1 MSRFPQVFPQK
12 QGGGRVK
19 ESDRTPD
26 KFPMAK
32 RNPVRVKF
40 EVVFSATLMS
50 FSASLFLV
58 TNVSAQSGIDP
69 SSALLLNSGNRSQDR
84 ATTERAANEARDAR
98 LESGR
103 YTVRPRDR
111 AGERPIERQPTPTP
125 SPKRQGGPSV
135 PLVNSDSVQTST
147 TSVVV
152 SGNEQGAVVIPNVDQ
167 QSETSEPVI
176 VHSRG
181 GNLLEIA
188 VGTAYLYENSS
199 SSYSYRKYS
208 LAAPA
213 YSIDAR
219 VWLGP
224 EFGVGGSYLSSLGAT
239 VADGGNDSAVAR
251 ADTSFG
257 VFVRKAIGQ
266 EAKEKYLTLGL
277 EFVDFQ
283 FRAPADSTNRV
294 KTKTTGA
301 RLSVR
306 GDWADFRLGF
316 SIAPKLQHEE
326 SAPATGVR
334 SGATVESYRVG
345 FMVERRWLFDSS
357 NSIFL
362 RLQHDVEQN
371 AFSGPAS
378 SPDQVSGST
387 PNGVGVT
394 HGTTVIQFGYD
405 WGQ

>member
-19 ESDRTPD
+19 ECCRTPD
-26 KFPMAK
+26 KFSMVK
-32 RNPVRVKF
+32 RNRMRVMF
-40 EVVFSATLMS
+40 EVGLMAAFTS
-50 FSASLFLV
+50 LAGALFLV
-58 TNVSAQSGIDP
+58 TNAFAQTGIDP
-69 SSALLLNSGNRSQDR
+69 SSALLLNSGNRTQDR
-84 ATTERAANEARDAR
+84 ATGERSTNEARDAR

-111 AGERPIERQPTPTP
+111 AGERPTERQPAPTPTP
-125 SPKRQGGPSV
+125 KKQGAANLPPVSAE
-135 PLVNSDSVQTST
+135 PTPTST
-147 TSVVV
+147 TAVVV
-152 SGNEQGAVVIPNVDQ
+152 PVNEQGSVVIPNVDHQ
-167 QSETSEPVI
+167 ADPAEPVI
-176 VHSRG
+176 LHSRG

-188 VGTAYLYENSS
+188 IGTAYLYENSS
-199 SSYSYRKYS
+199 SSYSYRRYS

-213 YSIDAR
+213 YSVDAR
-219 VWLGP
+219 VWLSP

-239 VADGGNDSAVAR
+239 VGDGGNDSAVTR

-257 VFVRKAIGQ
+257 VFVRKSVGQ
-266 EAKEKYLTLGL
+266 DGNEKDLTLGL

-283 FRAPADSTNRV
+283 FRSPADSLNRV
-294 KTKTTGA
+294 KTKGTGA

-306 GDWADFRLGF
+306 GDWVDFRLGF

-326 SAPATGVR
+326 SSPASGVQ
-334 SGATVESYRVG
+334 SGASVESYRVG
-345 FMVERRWLFDSS
+345 FMIERRWLFDSS

-362 RLQHDVEQN
+362 RLQHEVEQN
-371 AFSGPAS
+371 AFSGAAT
-378 SPDQVSGST
+378 SPDQVSGSA

-394 HGTTVIQFGYD
+394 QGTTVIQFGYD